1 MFPSLPNGRNMMSVF
16 KAYDVRGVYGNGLDE
31 NLAYKVGNYLPQLL
45 NSDHVMIGRDARTS
59 SPSLFD
65 AMCKGVTDRGCDVW
79 DIGLCT
85 TPTIYFAAPK
95 LNAKA
100 SVMITA
106 SHNPPEYNGFKISK
120 EFAKPVGKET
130 GLPELEELCKG
141 EAVVSSTK
149 GKIIPMDVRE
159 DYLNFTKQW
168 MKPLKGL
175 KIVFDSSNGMEGLN
189 LRDTFQN
196 SGAECTYLNL
206 DVDCTFPNHEA
217 NPLVIE
223 NVHQLMNKVTELGA
237 DVGVMFDGDSDRAVF
252 VDEKGQYVFPD
263 LIIGLMARDLMKQRK
278 GTVIYDIR
286 SSRSVIEEIERLG
299 GTPRICKVGHS
310 YAKALLRETDGIF
323 GGELAGHYYFNEN
336 NYCDSAIIATLVVLG
351 VLAESKQTL
360 SEIIDDISKYEYSGE
375 INFKAENKDE
385 LIDIIQASFP
395 GGNCS
400 DLDGIRV
407 DFEDWWFNVRKSNTE
422 PYLRLVCEAKNKALL
437 DEKVASIRHI
447 IEQNRI

>member
-1 MFPSLPNGRNMMSVF
+1 MSVF
-16 KAYDVRGVYGNGLDE
+16 KAYDVRGVFGQGLNE
-31 NLAYKVGNYLPQLL
+31 ELAYKVGNFLPELL
-45 NSDHVMIGRDARTS
+45 NSDHVLIGRDSRTS
-59 SPSLFD
+59 SPALFK
-65 AMCKGVTDRGCDVW
+65 AMCEGVTDRGCDVW

-85 TPTIYFAAPK
+85 TPTIYYAAPQ

-120 EFAKPVGKET
+120 ELAKPVGLET
-130 GLPELEELCKG
+130 GLPELEQLCKKD
-141 EAVVSSTK
+141 AVISTTK
-149 GKIIPMDVRE
+149 GIVKSIDIRN
-159 DYLNFTKQW
+159 DYIEFTKQW
-168 MKPLKGL
+168 MKPLNGL

-189 LRDTFQN
+189 LKDTFEN
-196 SGAECTYLNL
+196 SGADCTYLNL
-206 DVDCTFPNHEA
+206 EVDCTFPNHEA

-223 NVHQLMNKVTELGA
+223 NVHQLMHKVKEIGA

-252 VDEKGQYVFPD
+252 VDEKGHYVFPD
-263 LIIGLMARDLMKQRK
+263 LIIGLMARGLLKNRK

-286 SSRSVIEEIERLG
+286 SSRSVIEEISKLG

-351 VLAESKQTL
+351 ILAESKQSL
-360 SEIIDDISKYEYSGE
+360 SEIISEISKYEYSGE

-385 LIDIIQASFP
+385 LINIVRQNFP
-395 GGNCS
+395 GGES
-400 DLDGIRV
+400 SELDGLRV

-422 PYLRLVCEAKNKALL
+422 PYLRLVCEATNKNLL
-437 DEKVASIRHI
+437 DEKVKCISDLIHS
-447 IEQNRI
+447 NSK

>member
-1 MFPSLPNGRNMMSVF
+1 MSVF
-16 KAYDVRGVYGNGLDE
+16 KAYDVRGVFGQGLDE
-31 NLAYKVGNYLPQLL
+31 DLAYKVGNFLPELL
-45 NSDHVMIGRDARTS
+45 DSDHVLIGRDSRTS
-59 SPSLFD
+59 SPALFK
-65 AMCKGVTDRGCDVW
+65 AMCNGVTDRGCDVW

-85 TPTIYFAAPK
+85 TPTIYYAAPK

-120 EFAKPVGKET
+120 ELAKPVGKET
-130 GLPELEELCKG
+130 GLPELEQLCKKDP
-141 EAVVSSTK
+141 VLSSTK
-149 GKIIPMDVRE
+149 GTIKSFDIRN
-159 DYLNFTKQW
+159 DYIEFTKQW
-168 MKPLKGL
+168 MKPLNGL

-189 LRDTFQN
+189 LRDTFEN
-196 SGAECTYLNL
+196 SGALCTYLNL
-206 DVDCTFPNHEA
+206 AVDCTFPNHEA

-223 NVHQLMNKVTELGA
+223 NVHQLMHQVKEEGA

-263 LIIGLMARDLMKQRK
+263 LIIGLMARGLLKNRK

-286 SSRSVIEEIERLG
+286 SSRSVIEEISKLG

-310 YAKALLRETDGIF
+310 YAKALLRETDGVF

-351 VLAESKQTL
+351 ILAESKQSL
-360 SEIIDDISKYEYSGE
+360 SEIISEISKYEYSGE

-385 LIDIIQASFP
+385 LINIVRQNFP
-395 GGNCS
+395 GGES
-400 DLDGIRV
+400 SELDGLRV

-422 PYLRLVCEAKNKALL
+422 PYLRLVCEANNKKLL
-437 DEKVASIRHI
+437 DEKVKCISDL
-447 IEQNRI
+447 IESNSK

>member
-1 MFPSLPNGRNMMSVF
+1 MSFYNLLRGKLMSVF
-16 KAYDVRGVYGNGLDE
+16 KAYDVRGVFGQGLNE
-31 NLAYKVGNYLPQLL
+31 ELAYKVGNFLPELL
-45 NSDHVMIGRDARTS
+45 NSDHVLIGRDSRTS
-59 SPSLFD
+59 SPALFK
-65 AMCKGVTDRGCDVW
+65 AMCEGVTDRGCDVW

-85 TPTIYFAAPK
+85 TPTIYYAAPQ

-120 EFAKPVGKET
+120 ELAKPVGLET
-130 GLPELEELCKG
+130 GLPELEQLCKKD
-141 EAVVSSTK
+141 AVISTTK
-149 GKIIPMDVRE
+149 GIVKSIDIRN
-159 DYLNFTKQW
+159 DYIEFTKQW
-168 MKPLKGL
+168 MKPLNGL

-189 LRDTFQN
+189 LKDTFEN
-196 SGAECTYLNL
+196 SGADCTYLNL
-206 DVDCTFPNHEA
+206 EVDCTFPNHEA

-223 NVHQLMNKVTELGA
+223 NVHQLMHKVKEIGA

-252 VDEKGQYVFPD
+252 VDEKGHYVFPD
-263 LIIGLMARDLMKQRK
+263 LIIGLMARGLLKNRK

-286 SSRSVIEEIERLG
+286 SSRSVIEEISKLG

-351 VLAESKQTL
+351 ILAESKQSL
-360 SEIIDDISKYEYSGE
+360 SEIISEISKYEYSGE

-385 LIDIIQASFP
+385 LINIVRQNFP
-395 GGNCS
+395 GGES
-400 DLDGIRV
+400 SELDGLRV

-422 PYLRLVCEAKNKALL
+422 PYLRLVCEATNKNLL
-437 DEKVASIRHI
+437 DEKVKCISDLIHS
-447 IEQNRI
+447 NSK